1 MDVRLR
7 LSLVVRMAVATVI
20 VASLSFWVALFT
32 GVLGSA
38 LLLGVVGW
46 IPSKVATFALEAPR
60 LSAVLGIHPGIVA
73 VAALAALWLVYVGW
87 QRVAPRARDDYLFP
101 PSDLPQ
107 WLLVLVCLGA
117 LYSLLVEAAAAITLA
132 VLAVLSPFS
141 LGILVLAIGFLLG
154 IYGFVSGVKKTIRRL
169 QERSISEAVPAD
181 EVDDRLPEVVARLA
195 RQGSVPAPAVQVTPR
210 DRPEAFTIGSGS
222 SAILVVSEGLL
233 DVLPDDEL
241 EAVLAHEV
249 SHLANGDSRVMAT
262 AIAPIVYAEGLYIDE
277 HPDDPG
283 DVVFNL
289 FVRMALRY
297 GEFGVAFLSRGREWA
312 ADAGAAELTGNPA
325 ALASAL
331 ARLDDEHGVPQEDPR
346 EWSEAY
352 AALDIVPTLD
362 PDGRAFPFR
371 THPSTQDR
379 IERLQRL
386 ATELESKGSAATN
399 S

>member
-1 MDVRLR
+1 MDLRLR
-7 LSLVVRMAVATVI
+7 LSLVVRMVVATAI
-20 VASLSFWVALFT
+20 VASLSVWVALFT

-46 IPSKVATFALEAPR
+46 IPSKVATFALDAPR
-60 LSAVLGIHPGIVA
+60 LSTVLDIHPGIVA
-73 VAALAALWLVYVGW
+73 VAAFAVLFVVYAGW
-87 QRVAPRARDDYLFP
+87 ERVAHHTSNDYLLP
-101 PSDLPQ
+101 PSDVPQ
-107 WLLVLVCLGA
+107 AVIVVVVLGA
-117 LYSLLVEAAAAITLA
+117 LYSLLIESAAAITLA
-132 VLAVLSPFS
+132 VLSVLSPFY
-141 LGILVLAIGFLLG
+141 LGVGVLVIGFLLG
-154 IYGFVSGVKKTIRRL
+154 IYGFVLGVRGTVQSL
-169 QERSISEAVPAD
+169 QERSISEAVPVD
-181 EVDDRLPEVVARLA
+181 EVDGRLPEIVARLA
-195 RQGSVPAPAVQVTPR
+195 RQGNVPTPSVQITPR
-210 DRPEAFTIGSGS
+210 DRPEAFTVGSGS
-222 SAILVVSEGLL
+222 SALLVVSQGLL
-233 DVLPDDEL
+233 DLLPDDEL

-262 AIAPIVYAEGLYIDE
+262 ALAPIVYAEGLYIDE
-277 HPDDPG
+277 NPDDPG
-283 DVVFNL
+283 DVIFNL

-331 ARLDDEHGVPQEDPR
+331 ARLDDEHGIPQEDPR

-362 PDGRAFPFR
+362 PGERAFPFR

-386 ATELESKGSAATN
+386 ARELES
-399 S
+399 